1 LQTSPRISSYFLGLE
16 ARQEKASH
24 DQRLRF
30 LKIFCNQ
37 MQPSK
42 SIKKI
47 AQQLMRDTR
56 CIGKI
61 LITMNIDLKQTDNA
75 RSQYEVL
82 KSLKTEEKGRLET
95 K

>member
-1 LQTSPRISSYFLGLE
+1 
-16 ARQEKASH
+16 
-24 DQRLRF
+24 
-30 LKIFCNQ
+30 
-37 MQPSK
+37 M
-42 SIKKI
+42 
-47 AQQLMRDTR
+47 

-61 LITMNIDLKQTDNA
+61 LITMNKDLKQTDDA